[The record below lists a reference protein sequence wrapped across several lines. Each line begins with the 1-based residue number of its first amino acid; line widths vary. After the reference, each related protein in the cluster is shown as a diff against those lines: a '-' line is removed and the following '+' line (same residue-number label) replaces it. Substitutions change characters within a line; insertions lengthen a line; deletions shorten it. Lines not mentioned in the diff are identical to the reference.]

1 MRPELKKILVALLLS
16 LLVGLGIWYAK
27 NRQAQNIVSGVVS
40 SPADILKNDAGH
52 TNLVLLGIGGEGH
65 EGADLTD
72 SILFVSLDLAEST
85 ATMISLPRDIWIPSM
100 QAKIN
105 TAYHY
110 GTERRPDGGL
120 DLAKSTVAEILGVP
134 IHYVVVLDFQGFVQA
149 IDAVGGIDL
158 EVERSF
164 DDYKYPIPGMETAEP
179 ESARY
184 THLHFDAGLTHM
196 DGSTALQFVRSR
208 HAEGDEGTD
217 FARGARQTKT
227 ILAFGAKLF
236 STKTLFNSTTLN
248 NLKTSITDSLD
259 TDIDSQEQGSFLKV
273 FMALGN
279 KDNVKNISLTDYLK
293 NPPSTKNYGGQ
304 WVLVPTPSLEA
315 LQVYVKTKLGQ

>member
-1 MRPELKKILVALLLS
+1 MRIEVKKVIGALALS
-16 LLVGLGIWYAK
+16 LLVGLGLWYAK

-72 SILFVSLDLAEST
+72 SILFVSFNLSNNSAI
-85 ATMISLPRDIWIPSM
+85 MISIPRDIWVPSL

-110 GTERRPDGGL
+110 GLLQREDGGR
-120 DLAKSTVAEILGVP
+120 DLAKSVVAEILGVP
-134 IHYVVVLDFQGFVQA
+134 VHYAVVLDFQGFVKA

-158 EVERSF
+158 VIEHTF

-184 THLHFDAGLTHM
+184 THLHFDAGPTHM
-196 DGSTALQFVRSR
+196 SGATALQFVRSR

-227 ILAFGAKLF
+227 IFAFRNKLL
-236 STKTLFNSTTLN
+236 STQTLFNSATLN
-248 NLKTSITDSLD
+248 TLRDSLNSSVD
-259 TDIDSQEQGSFLKV
+259 TDIETKEQGSFLKV

-279 KDNVKNISLTDYLK
+279 KDNIENLSLTNYLK
-293 NPPSTKNYGGQ
+293 NPPSTKNYAGQ
-304 WVLVPTPSLEA
+304 WVLVPTPSLDD
-315 LQVYVKTKLGQ
+315 LQSYVKTKLGQ

>member
-1 MRPELKKILVALLLS
+1 MRPKLKKILAALLLF
-16 LLVGLGIWYAK
+16 LLFGLGIWYAK

-40 SPADILKNDAGH
+40 SPVDVLKNAAGH

-65 EGADLTD
+65 AGADLTD
-72 SILFVSLDLAEST
+72 SILFVSLDLADSS
-85 ATMISLPRDIWIPSM
+85 ASMISLPRDVWIPSM

-110 GTERRPDGGL
+110 GQERRPGGGL

-134 IHYVVVLDFQGFVQA
+134 VHYVVVLDFQGFVQA
-149 IDAVGGIDL
+149 IDAIGGIDL

-164 DDYKYPIPGMETAEP
+164 DDYKYPIPGMESAEP

-184 THLHFDAGLTHM
+184 THLHFDAGPTHL
-196 DGSTALQFVRSR
+196 DGATALQFVRSR

-227 ILAFGAKLF
+227 ILAFKNKVL
-236 STKTLFNSTTLN
+236 STKILFNSLVLN
-248 NLKTSITDSLD
+248 NLRDSLISSINTNID
-259 TDIDSQEQGSFLKV
+259 TKEQGSFLKV
-273 FMALGN
+273 FMAIGN
-279 KDNVKNISLTDYLK
+279 KDNVNNISLTNYFQ
-293 NPPSTKNYGGQ
+293 NPPSTKNYDGQ

-315 LQVYVKTKLGQ
+315 LQTYVKTELGQ